1 MGSIIPL
8 KKEIDNSYI
17 ELKNLVEDKL
27 EHVDQQIKYRLTSE
41 INLIHKMTNYHLKSG
56 GKRIRPLLTLVSAK
70 LCGYKEGSRDI
81 NLAACVEL
89 IHNATLLHDDV
100 IDNSELRRGIKTSN
114 FIWGNQSSILVGDY
128 ILSRCF
134 EMMVEDG
141 SLEIL
146 KLLSS
151 TSSKIAQG
159 EVLQLEYKGE
169 IDNSYIELKNLVRDK
184 LDRVNQR
191 IKYKLASEIDLIHK
205 ITNYHLKS
213 GGKRIRPLLTLG
225 SAKLCGYAEGDRDIN
240 LAACVELIHNATLL
254 HDDVIDNSDLR
265 RGIKTSNVIWGNQ
278 SSILVGDYLLSRCF
292 EMMVE
297 DGNQEVLKLLSSTSS
312 KIAQGEVSQLEYK
325 GEIDMLEETYFKIIN
340 SKTAAL
346 FAAATRV
353 GACITNKNR
362 KEKDALESYGRNIG
376 LAFQIADDALD
387 YYSTNKIF
395 GKEIGKDFYEGKV
408 TLPAIFLHQ
417 KANLSERIFLE
428 KIFKKKNRSEKEF
441 IQMQSLIKKY
451 DSISDCF
458 KRAEH
463 FVNISYNA
471 LSIFNSSKEKSILQN
486 LTSFSLERS
495 F

>member
-1 MGSIIPL
+1 MGSVIPL
-8 KKEIDNSYI
+8 KKEIDNSYA
-17 ELKNLVEDKL
+17 ELKKLVK
-27 EHVDQQIKYRLTSE
+27 
-41 INLIHKMTNYHLKSG
+41 
-56 GKRIRPLLTLVSAK
+56 
-70 LCGYKEGSRDI
+70 
-81 NLAACVEL
+81 
-89 IHNATLLHDDV
+89 
-100 IDNSELRRGIKTSN
+100 
-114 FIWGNQSSILVGDY
+114 
-128 ILSRCF
+128 
-134 EMMVEDG
+134 
-141 SLEIL
+141 
-146 KLLSS
+146 
-151 TSSKIAQG
+151 
-159 EVLQLEYKGE
+159 
-169 IDNSYIELKNLVRDK
+169 DK
-184 LDRVNQR
+184 LDQVNQR
-191 IKYKLASEIDLIHK
+191 IKYKLASEINLIHK

-213 GGKRIRPLLTLG
+213 GGKKIRPLLTLG
-225 SAKLCGYAEGDRDIN
+225 SAKLCGYTEGDRDVN

-265 RGIKTSNVIWGNQ
+265 RGIKTPNVIWGNQ

-297 DGNQEVLKLLSSTSS
+297 DGSQEVLKLLSSTSS

-362 KEKDALESYGRNIG
+362 KEKDALESYGRNLG

-441 IQMQSLIKKY
+441 IQMQNLIKKY

-471 LSIFNSSKEKSILQN
+471 LNTFNPSKEKSILQN